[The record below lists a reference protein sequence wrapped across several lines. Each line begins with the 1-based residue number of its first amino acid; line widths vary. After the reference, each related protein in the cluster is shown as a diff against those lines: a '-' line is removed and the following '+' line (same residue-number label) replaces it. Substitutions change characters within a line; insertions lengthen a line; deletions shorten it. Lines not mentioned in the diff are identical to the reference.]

1 MSDFPIIERKA
12 ISDAILKGTSYLL
25 SVQNDDGGIEFEDDN
40 SERSGIWVTAE
51 ALEFFL
57 TSQVVPIT
65 ICEKII
71 DMINFLLN
79 TQNADGS
86 WNMLVQAKQATAQDS
101 PSIIT
106 TGHCIYVLKLAISDK
121 YMPQAAIIN
130 SAILKAERWLL
141 NHKVEKGKKIYWV
154 DGANINANPNK
165 DVTARMETI
174 FVSFYALMGL
184 VPCTNGFGML
194 QSLSTSTIDILKKVK
209 FFFEEEA
216 EWFIDQYQ
224 NKKETISQSEYSKI
238 LSTLS
243 RITNAIFM
251 LDSVLNNNYLNQ
263 VKNDL
268 LSVISNGRKNACFT
282 TTISIGTISDPNEF
296 TKTYNNNTPFDVS
309 MILLKLEDDVQLII
323 SILKEYINNQMSE
336 GSWYLNFSE
345 VYKIK
350 TWTTAEALICLEQAF
365 EKYDIIVTDAI
376 EKYWKQKVFSIDTQL
391 KKAEDEKS
399 CLEKE
404 NRELCDI
411 IEKDKIRN
419 KLFTILIFIAIVA
432 GLILGIKWIIDPAN
446 SEKPIYA
453 FWANF
458 ILPIALG
465 ILSGLISN
473 WFFNIYHKYKKQ

>member
-1 MSDFPIIERKA
+1 
-12 ISDAILKGTSYLL
+12 
-25 SVQNDDGGIEFEDDN
+25 
-40 SERSGIWVTAE
+40 
-51 ALEFFL
+51 
-57 TSQVVPIT
+57 
-65 ICEKII
+65 
-71 DMINFLLN
+71 
-79 TQNADGS
+79 
-86 WNMLVQAKQATAQDS
+86 
-101 PSIIT
+101 
-106 TGHCIYVLKLAISDK
+106 
-121 YMPQAAIIN
+121 
-130 SAILKAERWLL
+130 
-141 NHKVEKGKKIYWV
+141 
-154 DGANINANPNK
+154 
-165 DVTARMETI
+165 
-174 FVSFYALMGL
+174 
-184 VPCTNGFGML
+184 
-194 QSLSTSTIDILKKVK
+194 
-209 FFFEEEA
+209 
-216 EWFIDQYQ
+216 
-224 NKKETISQSEYSKI
+224 
-238 LSTLS
+238 
-243 RITNAIFM
+243 M

-391 KKAEDEKS
+391 KKAENEKS